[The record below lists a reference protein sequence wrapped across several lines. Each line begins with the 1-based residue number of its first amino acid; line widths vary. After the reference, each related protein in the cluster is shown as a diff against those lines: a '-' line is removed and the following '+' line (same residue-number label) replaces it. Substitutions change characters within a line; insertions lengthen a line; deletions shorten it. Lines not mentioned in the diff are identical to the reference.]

1 MKGAIRQAAV
11 TIAASAASGSVA
23 FAAAGN
29 GLVAVAGV
37 TCITFVM
44 AFLSYFAAGGEA

>member
-1 MKGAIRQAAV
+1 MRSPIRQAAV
-11 TIAASAASGSVA
+11 TIAASVASGAVA
-23 FAAAGN
+23 FAAAGD
-29 GLVAVAGV
+29 GFVAVAGV